1 MGFAYDGNPIYGP
14 YGYSSTTGG
23 VVTQMKSGYELKIQ
37 EGRPSTSIFPE
48 GYFVED
54 YTHYEVSDQSVLDK
68 NNGRFCITP
77 DYPNG
82 TYAYFMTIDDKLTA
96 ASGVF
101 EKYKE
106 PVFPYVIGENYHSI
120 PNKFNFQLGSN
131 QDDYDVATNG
141 WKRNTS
147 PYNLI
152 EDDLEYP
159 YVYIP
164 NKLNQTGSVTAST
177 PGQISRIGIVT
188 SGSEYRIGEELELSL
203 IHI

>member
-1 MGFAYDGNPIYGP
+1 MTVN
-14 YGYSSTTGG
+14 
-23 VVTQMKSGYELKIQ
+23 
-37 EGRPSTSIFPE
+37 
-48 GYFVED
+48 
-54 YTHYEVSDQSVLDK
+54 DK
-68 NNGRFCITP
+68 F
-77 DYPNG
+77 
-82 TYAYFMTIDDKLTA
+82 TA
-96 ASGVF
+96 TSGVF

-120 PNKFNFQLGSN
+120 PNEFNFQLGSN

-164 NKLNQTGSVTAST
+164 NKLNQTGSITAAT

-188 SGSEYRIGEELELSL
+188 GGSEYRVGEELEFNNDNTGGRKSNCKESS
-203 IHI
+203 

>member
-1 MGFAYDGNPIYGP
+1 
-14 YGYSSTTGG
+14 
-23 VVTQMKSGYELKIQ
+23 MKSGYELKIQ

-54 YTHYEVSDQSVLDK
+54 YTHYEVSDPSVLDK

-120 PNKFNFQLGSN
+120 PNEFNFQLGSN

-164 NKLNQTGSVTAST
+164 NKLNQTGSNTLR
-177 PGQISRIGIVT
+177 PLDRF
-188 SGSEYRIGEELELSL
+188 LELVL
-203 IHI
+203 